1 MIEARRLDTLPTT
14 PGVYLFRS
22 DDGKILY
29 IGKAKSL
36 RTRVRS
42 YFRGDRGQG
51 VRLRELARRAETVDT
66 IVVASEAEALLLES
80 NLIKEHKP
88 RFNIQLRDDKRYPYI
103 KVTVQEPFPR
113 VFVTRKLRNDGAR
126 YFGPFTGVGRL
137 RQALDLVKRLY
148 TVRSCRYNLPKE
160 APPRPCLDYHI
171 GRCRAPC
178 VGWQAEADYRSM
190 IDEILKV
197 LDGDTAELRGRVE
210 GRMRDAARDLRF
222 EDAARF
228 RDVILGLESL
238 TRDQRVDRVDGG
250 DQDVLGL
257 ARDGERGAAVVLRI
271 RGGLLLGSE
280 RHRFEGVGDVSESE
294 LLQEF
299 ASRFYLGRGA
309 EGRLH
314 TLPREILLPHDF
326 EDREVLETVLSDEGR
341 VRVHLRVPQR
351 GDKVRLLELAR
362 TNAQHLL
369 EDHRLEGPLDAEG
382 GRDRA
387 ESVLYELQDRLG
399 LKVVPRLIVCFDIS
413 HTQGTEVVA
422 SAVAFENGEPRKAL
436 YRHMK
441 IRGNWGNDD
450 FRSMAEAVERS
461 LSRSL
466 ESGVPLPELIVID
479 GGKGQLSAVL
489 PVLERLG
496 TQEVAVCALAKR
508 EEVVFVPGR
517 SEPIRIPRRE
527 ASLRLLQR
535 IRDEAHRFAV
545 SYNRTLRT
553 KRTIRSALA
562 DVPGIGPTR
571 QRALLSVF
579 GSLRGIRSAGVD
591 AVAEVPGFSRVLAER
606 VLEYLREAGAEG
618 PSAPENASP
627 NEPNA

>member
-1 MIEARRLDTLPTT
+1 MIESRRLDTLPTT
-14 PGVYLFRS
+14 PGVYLFR
-22 DDGKILY
+22 DEDGKILY

-51 VRLRELARRAETVDT
+51 VRLRELARRAVEVETLVVD
-66 IVVASEAEALLLES
+66 SEAEALLLES
-80 NLIKEHKP
+80 NLIKEHQP

-113 VFVTRKLRNDGAR
+113 VFVTRTLRKDGAR

-178 VGWQAEADYRSM
+178 VGWQSEDEYRGM
-190 IDEILKV
+190 VDEILGV
-197 LDGDTAELRGRVE
+197 LGGDTRALRERTE
-210 GRMRDAARDLRF
+210 ARMRDAARDLRF
-222 EDAARF
+222 EDAARH

-238 TRDQRVDRVDGG
+238 TREQRVERVDGG
-250 DQDVLGL
+250 DQDVIGF
-257 ARDGERGAAVVLRI
+257 ARDGDRGGAVVLRI
-271 RGGLLLGSE
+271 RDGLLLGSE
-280 RHRFEGVGDVSESE
+280 RHRFEGVGEVPDAE
-294 LLQEF
+294 LLQQF
-299 ASRFYLGRGA
+299 AARAYLGGGEAGLRDSLPKEILFPLDFDDRAALEELLSRGPRGA
-309 EGRLH
+309 VRL
-314 TLPREILLPHDF
+314 
-326 EDREVLETVLSDEGR
+326 V
-341 VRVHLRVPQR
+341 VPQR

-362 TNAQHLL
+362 TNARHLL
-369 EDHRLEGPLDAEG
+369 EDQRIQDGAEG
-382 GRDRA
+382 DESPERA
-387 ESVLYELQDRLG
+387 EAVLYELQDRLG

-441 IRGNWGNDD
+441 IRGRWGNDD
-450 FRSMAEAVERS
+450 FRSMAEAVERTV
-461 LSRSL
+461 SRSL
-466 ESGVPLPELIVID
+466 ESEAPLPELIVID

-489 PVLERLG
+489 PVLDRLG
-496 TQEVAVCALAKR
+496 ASEVAVCALAKK
-508 EEVVFVPGR
+508 EELVYLPHRDDPV
-517 SEPIRIPRRE
+517 RIPRRDP
-527 ASLRLLQR
+527 SLRLLQR

-545 SYNRTLRT
+545 TYNRTLRT

-571 QRALLSVF
+571 QRALLSEF
-579 GSLRGIRSAGVD
+579 GSLKGIREAGVD
-591 AVAEVPGFSRVLAER
+591 AIAQVPGFSRVLAER
-606 VLEYLREAGAEG
+606 VLEYLREDAGA
-618 PSAPENASP
+618 
-627 NEPNA
+627 